1 MREIDRQIEQF
12 LTHCSMK
19 QLSKKTLK
27 AYNQTLYLMANY
39 LEQVHSIT
47 SAEQVKAFHISAYI
61 GYLQERGKYT
71 VACSCNHTQQNY
83 PERRTDYKRSISK
96 TTINNYIRNMRVFF
110 NFLVEF
116 DYIERSPMR
125 KIKQLK
131 NARHSVDFITDSQFE
146 SIIGSLDMAKFHEYR
161 DKVIIE
167 LLLDSGMRIGE
178 CIAIQMSD
186 IDRLKNCLVLPWENT
201 NGKKTRTVFF
211 SNEVRKSL
219 RLWIRHKDSFI
230 ESEYL
235 FPSTHNRALSV
246 NGFESNMRVY
256 GNRAGVPN
264 VSPKVFRNNFA
275 KRFLL
280 NGGDIFTLS
289 KILGHSSVAI
299 TEAAYLDLT
308 DDDLREQY
316 QRFSPVANMR
326 VRQ

>member
-27 AYNQTLYLMANY
+27 AYNQTLYLLANY

-61 GYLQERGKYT
+61 GYLQERG
-71 VACSCNHTQQNY
+71 
-83 PERRTDYKRSISK
+83 TDYKRSISK
-96 TTINNYIRNMRVFF
+96 TIINNYIRNMRVFF

-178 CIAIQMSD
+178 CLAIQMSD
-186 IDRLKNCLVLPWENT
+186 IDLLKNCIVLPWENT
-201 NGKKTRTVFF
+201 KGKKTRTVFF
-211 SNEVRKSL
+211 SNEVRVPAAV
-219 RLWIRHKDSFI
+219 DSPQGQL
-230 ESEYL
+230 Y
-235 FPSTHNRALSV
+235 
-246 NGFESNMRVY
+246 
-256 GNRAGVPN
+256 
-264 VSPKVFRNNFA
+264 
-275 KRFLL
+275 
-280 NGGDIFTLS
+280 
-289 KILGHSSVAI
+289 
-299 TEAAYLDLT
+299 
-308 DDDLREQY
+308 RE
-316 QRFSPVANMR
+316 
-326 VRQ
+326 

>member
-1 MREIDRQIEQF
+1 
-12 LTHCSMK
+12 
-19 QLSKKTLK
+19 
-27 AYNQTLYLMANY
+27 
-39 LEQVHSIT
+39 
-47 SAEQVKAFHISAYI
+47 
-61 GYLQERGKYT
+61 
-71 VACSCNHTQQNY
+71 
-83 PERRTDYKRSISK
+83 
-96 TTINNYIRNMRVFF
+96 MRVFF

-125 KIKQLK
+125 NIKQLK

-178 CIAIQMSD
+178 CLAIQMGD
-186 IDRLKNCLVLPWENT
+186 IDLLKNCIVLPWENT
-201 NGKKTRTVFF
+201 KGKKTRTVFF

-219 RLWIRHKDSFI
+219 RLWIRHKDSFM